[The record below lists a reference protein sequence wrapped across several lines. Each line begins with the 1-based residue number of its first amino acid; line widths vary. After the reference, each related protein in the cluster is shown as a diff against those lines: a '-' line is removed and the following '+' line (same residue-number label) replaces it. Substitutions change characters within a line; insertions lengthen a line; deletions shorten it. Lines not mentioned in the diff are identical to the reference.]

1 MYSQIAKFNI
11 PEKLE
16 VVNFNSKQKV
26 QRLYSLTG
34 TTYHAIVSGD
44 LIVLYEPIWSC
55 YSYTGKPDG
64 SFTPAETENSRQRV
78 TQVV

>member
-1 MYSQIAKFNI
+1 MKFNI

-44 LIVLYEPIWSC
+44 LIVLYEPI
-55 YSYTGKPDG
+55 
-64 SFTPAETENSRQRV
+64 
-78 TQVV
+78 